1 MRSFY
6 RQTVAAFAFSAIV
19 ALAGGISV
27 SCASLQRDL
36 LATSAGV
43 EASDDISALER
54 KIAPLDRDPAPGAI
68 ESARDLV
75 RSLERKG
82 IRDAA
87 FEARL
92 AAWSGRLYLVEGKRV
107 EAERLSRRSLSL
119 LPGDASGIALAARLE
134 RDGEKRLAALDAS
147 LSVDPGSGLL
157 VLERAR
163 TLLELRKYRSAVA
176 AFDASF
182 ALLPGYYEV
191 LWRDERNRAWTLRD
205 VDSGSSSAVAAVAEK
220 SAISWADA
228 VELARSVGA
237 LPGDLAAKR
246 NASPRSLFDGL
257 VSSSWIP
264 GPGIW
269 ASSQSSARPPSP
281 ADSIDRARAAWFLW
295 HLVSDRER
303 DASLL
308 SRYSSR
314 YRSVSGSVSPVPDVP
329 VDAPFFDAA
338 LGCVEREIMALTDG
352 VRFTPNLPVGGA
364 EFLRM
369 LEKAR

>member
-1 MRSFY
+1 M
-6 RQTVAAFAFSAIV
+6 AAYALSAII
-19 ALAGGISV
+19 ALAGGLSV

-36 LATSAGV
+36 LATSAGA
-43 EASDDISALER
+43 EASDDIAALER
-54 KIAPLDRDPAPGAI
+54 KIAPLDLDPSPGAI

-75 RSLERKG
+75 RALERKG

-92 AAWSGRLYLVEGKRV
+92 AAWSGRLYLVEGKRS
-107 EAERLSRRSLSL
+107 EAERLSKRSISL
-119 LPGDASGIALAARLE
+119 LPGDDSGIALAARLE
-134 RDGEKRLAALDAS
+134 RDGQKRLAALESS

-163 TLLELRKYRSAVA
+163 TLLELGLYRQAVA
-176 AFDASF
+176 AFDAAF
-182 ALLPGYYEV
+182 ALLPGFYEV
-191 LWRDERNRAWTLRD
+191 LWKDERNRAWTLRD
-205 VDSGSSSAVAAVAEK
+205 VDSGSSSTVAAIAEK
-220 SAISWADA
+220 SAITWADA
-228 VELARSVGA
+228 VELARGVGA
-237 LPGDLAAKR
+237 LPGELAAKR
-246 NASPRSLFDGL
+246 NASPRALFDGL

-264 GPGIW
+264 GPG
-269 ASSQSSARPPSP
+269 AFPSAQSSARPPAP

-295 HLVSDRER
+295 RLVADRER
-303 DASLL
+303 NPGLL
-308 SRYSSR
+308 TKYSSR

-352 VRFTPNLPVGGA
+352 VHFSPSLPVGGA
-364 EFLRM
+364 EFLRV

>member
-1 MRSFY
+1 MRSNH
-6 RQTVAAFAFSAIV
+6 RHTVGAFALSAIV
-19 ALAGGISV
+19 AFAGGISV

-36 LATSAGV
+36 LATSAGA
-43 EASDDISALER
+43 EASDDISSLER
-54 KIAPLDRDPAPGAI
+54 KIASLDRDPAQGAI
-68 ESARDLV
+68 EAARDLV
-75 RSLERKG
+75 RDLERKG

-92 AAWSGRLYLVEGKRV
+92 AAWSGRLYLVEGKRSD
-107 EAERLSRRSLSL
+107 AERLSKRSLSL
-119 LPGDASGIALAARLE
+119 LPGDAAGVALAARLE

-147 LSVDPGSGLL
+147 LAVDPGSGLL

-163 TLLELRKYRSAVA
+163 TLLELGRYRGAVA
-176 AFDASF
+176 SFDASF

-191 LWRDERNRAWTLRD
+191 LWKDERNRAWTLRD
-205 VDSGSSSAVAAVAEK
+205 VDSGAAPAVAAVAEK
-220 SAISWADA
+220 DAISWADA

-237 LPGDLAAKR
+237 LPGELAAKR
-246 NASPRSLFDGL
+246 NASARTLFDGL
-257 VSSSWIP
+257 VSASWIP
-264 GPGIW
+264 GTGSWGSPPV
-269 ASSQSSARPPSP
+269 SARPSTP

-295 HLVSDRER
+295 RLAADRER
-303 DASLL
+303 NPSLL
-308 SRYSSR
+308 TKYSAR
-314 YRSVSGSVSPVPDVP
+314 YRTVSGSVSPVPDVA

-352 VRFTPNLPVGGA
+352 IHFSPNLPVGGA